1 MVKFIFSLSIIL
13 MCSHQVGARTVEQVE
28 IKEVGINSRAVKN
41 PNEIDMCKDFRPTRE
56 QIINYF
62 NSARELNENETLLHE
77 YYFPCIAK
85 GNVNLDENI
94 KGEWTLQSSGL
105 AYILTDK
112 KKNIVFFLKDN
123 QWEDPYACMYGLSG
137 EDSC

>member
-1 MVKFIFSLSIIL
+1 MVRIIYALPIIL
-13 MCSHQVGARTVEQVE
+13 MCSHQAGARTVEE
-28 IKEVGINSRAVKN
+28 IEITEVGINSRSAKN

-56 QIINYF
+56 QIANYF
-62 NSARELNENETLLHE
+62 NSARELNEDETLLHE
-77 YYFPCIAK
+77 YYSPCIAK
-85 GNVNLDENI
+85 GKVKLDGNI

-112 KKNIVFFLKDN
+112 KKTLVSFLKDN

>member
-1 MVKFIFSLSIIL
+1 MVRIIYAL
-13 MCSHQVGARTVEQVE
+13 PIIVMCSHQVGARTVEQVE
-28 IKEVGINSRAVKN
+28 ITEVGINSRAAKN
-41 PNEIDMCKDFRPTRE
+41 PNEIDMCKDFRPTKE
-56 QIINYF
+56 QMVNYF
-62 NSARELNENETLLHE
+62 HSARELNEDETLLHE
-77 YYFPCIAK
+77 YYSPCIAK
-85 GNVNLDENI
+85 GNVRLDGNI

-105 AYILTDK
+105 VYILTDK

>member
-1 MVKFIFSLSIIL
+1 MVRIIYALPIIL

-28 IKEVGINSRAVKN
+28 ITEVGINSRAAKN
-41 PNEIDMCKDFRPTRE
+41 PNEIDMCKDFRPTKE
-56 QIINYF
+56 QMVNYF
-62 NSARELNENETLLHE
+62 HSARELNEDETLLHE
-77 YYFPCIAK
+77 YYSPCIAK
-85 GNVNLDENI
+85 GNVRLDGNI

-105 AYILTDK
+105 VYILTDK